1 MDIVD
6 QLKLMTFDDYNP
18 TKLQTKLEAIFK
30 QPENFNVY
38 QKALKHN
45 CYLNTIDSAG
55 LNANVNLRIEQDNET
70 TLKQFVLTVK
80 DRYQYHPDKL
90 LHLELVITGQSIDNV
105 TCVIRKNDMSYKNK
119 DIIKIVKNCFGFY
132 DNDYRLFNDYN

>member
-18 TKLQTKLEAIFK
+18 TKLQTKLEALFK

-38 QKALKHN
+38 QEALKHN
-45 CYLNTIDSAG
+45 CYINISDKIYFDI
-55 LNANVNLRIEQDNET
+55 NINLQIEQDNKT

-80 DRYQYHPDKL
+80 DRNQQDKL
-90 LHLELVITGQSIDNV
+90 LHLELVITGQSINNV
-105 TCVIRKNDMSYKNK
+105 TVIIRKNDMSYKNK
-119 DIIKIVKNCFGFY
+119 DIIKIVKNCFGFC
-132 DNDYRLFNDYN
+132 DNDYRLFNNYD

>member
-1 MDIVD
+1 MDVID
-6 QLKLMTFDDYNP
+6 QLKRMTFDDYNP
-18 TKLQTKLEAIFK
+18 TKLQTRLEALFK

-38 QKALKHN
+38 QEALKHN
-45 CYLNTIDSAG
+45 CYININDKIYFD
-55 LNANVNLRIEQDNET
+55 VNINLQIEQDNKT

-80 DRYQYHPDKL
+80 DRNQQNKL

-105 TCVIRKNDMSYKNK
+105 KVVIRKNDMNYKNK

-132 DNDYRLFNDYN
+132 DNDYRLFNNYD

>member
-1 MDIVD
+1 MDVID

-18 TKLQTKLEAIFK
+18 TKLQARLEALFK

-38 QKALKHN
+38 QEALKHN
-45 CYLNTIDSAG
+45 CYININDKIYFD
-55 LNANVNLRIEQDNET
+55 VNINLQVEQDNKT
-70 TLKQFVLTVK
+70 TLRQFVLTVK
-80 DRYQYHPDKL
+80 DRNQQDKL

-105 TCVIRKNDMSYKNK
+105 KAIIRKNDMSYKNK

-132 DNDYRLFNDYN
+132 DNDYRLFNNYD

>member
-1 MDIVD
+1 MDVID

-18 TKLQTKLEAIFK
+18 TKLQARLEALFK

-38 QKALKHN
+38 QEALKHN
-45 CYLNTIDSAG
+45 CYININDKIYFD
-55 LNANVNLRIEQDNET
+55 VNINLQVEQDNKT
-70 TLKQFVLTVK
+70 TLKQFILTVK
-80 DRYQYHPDKL
+80 DRNQQDKL

-105 TCVIRKNDMSYKNK
+105 KAIIRKNDMSYKNK

-132 DNDYRLFNDYN
+132 DNDYRFFNDYD